1 MSHRPC
7 MWDEHR
13 PAGSF
18 SANRWLGITL
28 AAGALFGM
36 IAGWATWLLPLGGYP
51 AWLLLAAP
59 LTGMVILLIGLVNY
73 DLLVLLTFSTVGF
86 VWFEPAPFDMLLVVV
101 LALGLFTGRLR
112 WPTSRKGAL
121 VHIGLW
127 GLVVTNILSA
137 VVLVPILPN
146 LLFLGI
152 TLYVLALFCF
162 VRMYVIDQDAARAVL
177 TGYLVSAVANVVV
190 TILGLSGFTIPLPV
204 VRFSIRGAGF
214 FEDPNVYGPFVLVA
228 ALWVADQIVQ
238 HPFSFARTVPQLL
251 LTGLLG
257 AGAMLSLSRAV
268 WINLGFGGLLYLA
281 LLLRRASRD
290 EVARFSILAVVVL
303 LIAVF
308 TLQSWG
314 LGEVMSR
321 RWTFYGYDEA
331 RFSIQR
337 RGIVAAFTH
346 PIGVG
351 PGGWPNTHSLYV
363 RTLAE
368 HGVLGLASLVL
379 LIGGLMLP
387 LVRRAWQGGAAKGI
401 LPDRLLV
408 ATIAGQLVNSVVID
422 SIHWRHLWI
431 LLGLAWSALETSVG
445 QEDR

>member
-1 MSHRPC
+1 MSNRPC
-7 MWDEHR
+7 LWDEHR
-13 PAGSF
+13 PGVLL
-18 SANRWLGITL
+18 SANQWLVIALG
-28 AAGALFGM
+28 AGALFGI
-36 IAGWATWLLPLGGYP
+36 IAGWATWQLPLGAYP

-59 LTGMVILLIGLVNY
+59 VTGVVILLIGLVKY

-86 VWFEPAPFDMLLVVV
+86 VWFEPAPFDLLLVVV
-101 LALGLFTGRLR
+101 LVLGLLTGRLR
-112 WPTSRKGAL
+112 WPSSKTGAL

-127 GLVVTNILSA
+127 GLVVTNVLSA
-137 VVLVPILPN
+137 AVLVPVQPN
-146 LLFLGI
+146 LLFLAI

-162 VRMYVIDQDAARAVL
+162 VRMYVIDRDTARTVL
-177 TGYLVSAVANVVV
+177 TGYLVSTVANVVV
-190 TILGLSGFTIPLPV
+190 TFLGLSGFNIPLPV

-238 HPFSFARTVPQLL
+238 RSFSFARTGPMML

-268 WINLGFGGLLYLA
+268 WINLGFSGLLYLA

-290 EVARFSILAVVVL
+290 DVVRFSVLAGVVL
-303 LIAVF
+303 LVAILA
-308 TLQSWG
+308 LNSWG